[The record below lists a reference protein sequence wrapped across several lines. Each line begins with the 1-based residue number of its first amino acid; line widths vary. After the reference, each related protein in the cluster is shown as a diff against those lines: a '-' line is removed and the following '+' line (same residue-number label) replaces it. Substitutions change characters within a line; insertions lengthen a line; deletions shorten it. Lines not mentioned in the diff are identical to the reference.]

1 MADPPERKPGQPTR
15 KQLGGWAGSGT
26 EACSPQYRHF
36 GSKKRLYLALFTK
49 HEEDLP
55 TLFEGGDLV
64 DPERVVRGI
73 LERWL
78 DYVRENPHG
87 E

>member
-1 MADPPERKPGQPTR
+1 M
-15 KQLGGWAGSGT
+15 
-26 EACSPQYRHF
+26 
-36 GSKKRLYLALFTK
+36 K
-49 HEEDLP
+49 HEDDLP
-55 TLFEGGDLV
+55 TLFEGVEDLV
-64 DPERVVRGI
+64 EPERVVRAI